1 MLILQKI
8 KTLGLTS
15 LVVSSVIA
23 CSTGIQ
29 SAPSRQDMTTTAPVL
44 DGATFLTW
52 DALNEA
58 QVSIDEIELDVSFQP
73 QLDLTQRI
81 REGFQMPSQVQNE
94 TANKRIKPELNWYAS
109 HPKYM
114 ERVFE
119 RSRRYMFHIVEEI
132 EERGLPSEL
141 ALLPIVESAFDP
153 FAYSHGRAAGLWQF
167 IPGTGRRFGLKQ
179 NWWYDG
185 RRDVVAAT
193 TAALDYLEY
202 LVNDFDGDWLLAV
215 AAYNSGEGTVR
226 RAVRRNK
233 RSNKPTDFW
242 NLRLPRETRA
252 YVPKLIALK
261 RLVED
266 PAALEVRLPFVANIP
281 YFEIVDTQSQL
292 DLGVAS
298 AWAQVS
304 IDEIYALNPGFNR
317 WATDPKG
324 PHRLLI
330 PKANAQAFRESLAES
345 PVSQRMQWKRHKI
358 KSGESLG
365 LIAEKY
371 GTTVSVLKQANNL
384 SSSRI
389 RAGRHLMIPT
399 ATKSL
404 SAYTKSADARLSA
417 TQNRRRKGTKVSHQ
431 VTSGESFWTISRK
444 YGVGM
449 RQLAQWNGMAPRDTL
464 SVGRKLVVWQ
474 SEGTVSAAVPSTGR
488 TRKINYTVRR
498 GDSLSTIAN
507 RFRVSVGQL
516 KRWNQSAKQNKYLQP
531 GQRLVLYVDV
541 TKQSG

>member
-1 MLILQKI
+1 MD
-8 KTLGLTS
+8 S
-15 LVVSSVIA
+15 
-23 CSTGIQ
+23 
-29 SAPSRQDMTTTAPVL
+29 
-44 DGATFLTW
+44 ATFLTW

-58 QVSIDEIELDVSFQP
+58 QVSIDEIELDVSFKP

-81 REGFQMPSQVQNE
+81 REGFRLPSQEHND
-94 TANKRIKPELNWYAS
+94 TAEKRIKPELRWYAS
-109 HPKYM
+109 HPKYL

-119 RSRRYMFHIVEEI
+119 RSRRYLFHIAEEVER
-132 EERGLPSEL
+132 RGLPSEL

-167 IPGTGRRFGLKQ
+167 IPGTGKRFGMKQ

-193 TAALDYLEY
+193 TGALDYLEF

-215 AAYNSGEGTVR
+215 AAYNSGEGAVR
-226 RAVRRNK
+226 RAIRNNK
-233 RSNKPTDFW
+233 RKNKPTDFW
-242 NLRLPRETRA
+242 SLRLSRETRA

-261 RLVED
+261 RLVEEPSEYD
-266 PAALEVRLPFVANIP
+266 VRLPFVANIP
-281 YFEIVDTQSQL
+281 YFEIVDIESQL
-292 DLGVAS
+292 DLGVAAS
-298 AWAQVS
+298 WADVS
-304 IDEIYALNPGFNR
+304 MDEVYALNPGFNR

-324 PHRLLI
+324 PHRLLV
-330 PKANAQAFRESLAES
+330 PVAKAEQFKDNMAQAAGSERL
-345 PVSQRMQWKRHKI
+345 QWKRHKI

-365 LIAEKY
+365 TIAEKY
-371 GTTVSVLKQANNL
+371 GTTISVLKQANSL

-389 RAGRHLMIPT
+389 RAGRYLMIPS

-404 SAYTKSADARLSA
+404 AAYTKSADARLTA
-417 TQNRRRKGTKVSHQ
+417 KQNRKRSGTKTTHQ
-431 VTSGESFWTISRK
+431 VRSGESFWTISRK
-444 YGVGM
+444 YGVGV

-464 SVGRKLVVWQ
+464 SVGKKLVIWQ
-474 SEGTVSAAVPSTGR
+474 KSGQQAAVAAPSNGR

-498 GDSLSTIAN
+498 GDNLSTIAN
-507 RFRVSVGQL
+507 RFRVSVSQL
-516 KRWNQSAKQNKYLQP
+516 KRWNQSAQQNKYLQP